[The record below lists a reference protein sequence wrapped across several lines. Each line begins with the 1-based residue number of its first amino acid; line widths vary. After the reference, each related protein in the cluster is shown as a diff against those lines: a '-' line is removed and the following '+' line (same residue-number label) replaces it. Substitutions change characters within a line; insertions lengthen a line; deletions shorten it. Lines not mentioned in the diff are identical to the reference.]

1 MVRLT
6 DRPDMTLDV
15 YRGGKTTTTTTMMIH
30 LFRSVSLVTHKLIS
44 LNKTCM
50 AAILKALSTVMN
62 ENRRNKV
69 FTVIKQ
75 QKMREY
81 SKDTYFSLF
90 YYIHVIFI
98 SMFPQSLTSCI
109 LSIVDRHLT

>member
-1 MVRLT
+1 
-6 DRPDMTLDV
+6 
-15 YRGGKTTTTTTMMIH
+15 
-30 LFRSVSLVTHKLIS
+30 
-44 LNKTCM
+44 M
-50 AAILKALSTVMN
+50 AAILETLSTVKN

-75 QKMREY
+75 VKLRVY
-81 SKDTYFSLF
+81 SIDTYFSLN

-109 LSIVDRHLT
+109 PNVVDRQLT

>member
-1 MVRLT
+1 
-6 DRPDMTLDV
+6 MT
-15 YRGGKTTTTTTMMIH
+15 IH
-30 LFRSVSLVTHKLIS
+30 LFRLVSVETHKLIE

-75 QKMREY
+75 LKLREF
-81 SKDTYFSLF
+81 SKDTYRVLLIKLLYPCDLQFNVSSESDVL
-90 YYIHVIFI
+90 H
-98 SMFPQSLTSCI
+98 SERC
-109 LSIVDRHLT
+109 

>member
-1 MVRLT
+1 
-6 DRPDMTLDV
+6 MTID
-15 YRGGKTTTTTTMMIH
+15 
-30 LFRSVSLVTHKLIS
+30 LFRSVSVVTHKLTE

-50 AAILKALSTVMN
+50 TAILKALSTVMN
-62 ENRRNKV
+62 ENRRNEV

-81 SKDTYFSLF
+81 SKYTVFSLN

-98 SMFPQSLTSCI
+98 STFTQSLMSCT
-109 LSIVDRHLT
+109 LNAVDRQLT